1 MAGARSL
8 PTKHVLLYHRPNPH
22 RPGPHELALQTPPNL
37 TELANPLTPSAY
49 HLIHSFILYPK
60 IYITYRIKSE
70 KKENVKLFLKNL
82 YFSPNLWISKDNID
96 KFLMAEF
103 QLKPLKKKRSLIQS
117 MKPIWAERDWER
129 ISS

>member
-82 YFSPNLWISKDNID
+82 YFSPNPWISKDNID

-103 QLKPLKKKRSLIQS
+103 QNASGFFSAL
-117 MKPIWAERDWER
+117 DF
-129 ISS
+129 